1 MGTNNAINLNAIGI
15 ASYNGTGTFAG
26 VTITAGATPSGA
38 ISIANGNGVGGNP
51 TISVVPANISINALG
66 GTPLTV
72 ANGGTGDTTFTANA
86 IVLSGTTSTSA
97 LTSTALTNGQVLIGS
112 TGAAPSASTLTAG
125 TGVSITNAAGSIT
138 ISTTGSG
145 SSWVDVT
152 TATQAMAVNTGYI
165 VDNASGVTFTLPTSA
180 TFGDAVTVMGKQSGW
195 KIVYAAGQ
203 NIVVGDV
210 SSTTSTGNV
219 ASTTA
224 TDCLSLICT
233 TASVT
238 APIFS
243 TRSVQGNVTI
253 V

>member
-1 MGTNNAINLNAIGI
+1 MVNNAIDFSLSGI
-15 ASYNGTGTFAG
+15 FSYNGAGTFAA
-26 VTITAGATPSGA
+26 VSITGGATPAGA
-38 ISIANGNGVGGNP
+38 LAVGHGNGIGGNP
-51 TISVVPANISINALG
+51 TVQVNPSNISINTLG

-72 ANGGTGDTTFTANA
+72 SNGGTGDTTFTANA

-97 LTSTALTNGQVLIGS
+97 LTSTALTNGQLLIGS
-112 TGAAPSASTLTAG
+112 TGVAPSASTLTAG
-125 TGVSITNAAGSIT
+125 TGISITNGAGSIT
-138 ISTTGSG
+138 IATAGSG
-145 SSWVDVT
+145 ESWVDVT
-152 TATQAMAVNTGYI
+152 TTTQTMVANTGYI

-219 ASTTA
+219 SSTTA

-233 TASVT
+233 TASTT
-238 APIFS
+238 APVFS
-243 TRSVQGNVTI
+243 TLSIEGNVSI